1 MKISEHDIKN
11 KIHFVGIG
19 GIGMSGIAE
28 VMHAFGYNV
37 QGSDI
42 VNNQNIKR
50 LRKKGIKTFLG
61 HSKNN
66 VKNVNILVVSSA
78 IKKNNPEI
86 HYSKEKNIKIYKR
99 SEMLSSLMNFKESIA
114 ISGTHGKTTTTSLI
128 SAVLEN
134 AKFDPTTIIGGIVN
148 AYKSTARIGKSK
160 WMVVEADESDGSLS
174 NFFPKI
180 GVITNINK
188 EHMDFYQTYNKL
200 QNNFYQFI
208 KNIPFDGLAVLC
220 KDNLGVKKLIKKI
233 TNRNFITYGF
243 FKDSDLRALNV
254 SFNKTSSC
262 FDVEIKQNFLFKKE
276 IIKGI
281 KLNMLG
287 KHNVLNCLAAISVA
301 KILNIKTKKIKNAF
315 KQFQGIQR
323 RFTLVDTING
333 VKIYDD
339 YAHHP
344 EEIKST
350 LDLVKILKPKHTIVV
365 FQPHRYSRFG
375 FLYNNFK
382 RILKNCD
389 KLIVADVYPAGEK
402 KVNYLSKEKFVK
414 DINKIKKNLAIP
426 LNKKSDLPKI
436 IKDNTKFG
444 DLVIF
449 LGAGDISKWAYD
461 LPLQI
466 KRKK

>member
-188 EHMDFYQTYNKL
+188 EHMDFYQSYNKL

-243 FKDSDLRALNV
+243 FKDSDLKALNV

-287 KHNVLNCLAAISVA
+287 KHNVLNCLAAICVA
-301 KILNIKTKKIKNAF
+301 KILNIKTENIKKSFKKFKGIK
-315 KQFQGIQR
+315 R
-323 RFTLVDTING
+323 RFTLIDTIAG
-333 VKIYDD
+333 VKIFDD

-350 LDLVKILKPKHTIVV
+350 LDLVQILKPKNTVIV

-375 FLYNNFK
+375 NLYNNFK
-382 RILKNCD
+382 KVLKNCD
-389 KLIVADVYPAGEK
+389 KLIVADVYPAGETS
-402 KVNYLSKEKFVK
+402 VNSLSKEKFVK
-414 DINKIKKNLAIP
+414 DINRLKNNLAVP
-426 LNKKSDLPKI
+426 LNKISDLPKI
-436 IKDNTKFG
+436 IKKNTRSG
-444 DLVIF
+444 DIVIF
-449 LGAGDISKWAYD
+449 IGAGDISKWAYE
-461 LPLQI
+461 LPTQL
-466 KRKK
+466 KKK

>member
-1 MKISEHDIKN
+1 MRISEHDIKN
-11 KIHFVGIG
+11 TIHFVGIG

-28 VMHAFGYNV
+28 VMHALGYNV

-50 LRKKGIKTFLG
+50 LRKRGIKTFLG

-188 EHMDFYQTYNKL
+188 EHMDFYQSYNKL

-287 KHNVLNCLAAISVA
+287 KHNVLNCLAAICVA
-301 KILNIKTKKIKNAF
+301 KILNIKTENIKKSFKKFKGIK
-315 KQFQGIQR
+315 R
-323 RFTLVDTING
+323 RFTLIDTIAG
-333 VKIYDD
+333 VKIFDD

-350 LDLVKILKPKHTIVV
+350 LDLVQILKPKNTVIV

-375 FLYNNFK
+375 NLYNNFK
-382 RILKNCD
+382 KVLKNCD
-389 KLIVADVYPAGEK
+389 KLIVADVYPAGETS
-402 KVNYLSKEKFVK
+402 VNSLSKEKFVK
-414 DINKIKKNLAIP
+414 DINRLKNNLAVP
-426 LNKKSDLPKI
+426 LNKISDLPKI
-436 IKDNTKFG
+436 IKKNTRFG
-444 DLVIF
+444 DIVIF
-449 LGAGDISKWAYD
+449 IGAGDISRWAYE
-461 LPLQI
+461 LPTQM
-466 KRKK
+466 KKK

>member
-78 IKKNNPEI
+78 IKENNPEI

-188 EHMDFYQTYNKL
+188 EHMDFYQSYNKL

-287 KHNVLNCLAAISVA
+287 KHNVLNCLAAICVA
-301 KILNIKTKKIKNAF
+301 KILNIKTENIKKSFKKFKGIK
-315 KQFQGIQR
+315 R
-323 RFTLVDTING
+323 RFTLIDTIAG
-333 VKIYDD
+333 VKIFDD

-350 LDLVKILKPKHTIVV
+350 LDLAQILKPKNTVIV

-375 FLYNNFK
+375 NLYNNFK
-382 RILKNCD
+382 KVLKNCD
-389 KLIVADVYPAGEK
+389 KLIVADVYPAGETS
-402 KVNYLSKEKFVK
+402 VNSLSKEKFVK
-414 DINKIKKNLAIP
+414 DINRLKNNLAVP
-426 LNKKSDLPKI
+426 LNKISDLPKI
-436 IKDNTKFG
+436 IKKNTRFG
-444 DLVIF
+444 DIVIF
-449 LGAGDISKWAYD
+449 IGAGDISRWAYK
-461 LPLQI
+461 LPTQM
-466 KRKK
+466 KKE

>member
-1 MKISEHDIKN
+1 
-11 KIHFVGIG
+11 
-19 GIGMSGIAE
+19 
-28 VMHAFGYNV
+28 
-37 QGSDI
+37 
-42 VNNQNIKR
+42 
-50 LRKKGIKTFLG
+50 
-61 HSKNN
+61 
-66 VKNVNILVVSSA
+66 
-78 IKKNNPEI
+78 
-86 HYSKEKNIKIYKR
+86 
-99 SEMLSSLMNFKESIA
+99 MLSSLMNFKESIA

-188 EHMDFYQTYNKL
+188 EHMDFYQSYNKL

-287 KHNVLNCLAAISVA
+287 KHNVLNCLAAICVA
-301 KILNIKTKKIKNAF
+301 KILNIKTENIKKSFKKFKGIK
-315 KQFQGIQR
+315 R
-323 RFTLVDTING
+323 RFTLIDTIAG
-333 VKIYDD
+333 VKIFDD

-350 LDLVKILKPKHTIVV
+350 LDLVQILKPKNTVIV

-375 FLYNNFK
+375 NLYNNFK
-382 RILKNCD
+382 KVLKNCD
-389 KLIVADVYPAGEK
+389 KLIVADVYPAGETS
-402 KVNYLSKEKFVK
+402 VNSLSKEKFVK
-414 DINKIKKNLAIP
+414 DINRLKNNLAVP
-426 LNKKSDLPKI
+426 LNKISDLPKI
-436 IKDNTKFG
+436 IKKNTRFG
-444 DLVIF
+444 DIVIF
-449 LGAGDISKWAYD
+449 IGAGDISRWAYK
-461 LPLQI
+461 LPTQM
-466 KRKK
+466 KKK

>member
-287 KHNVLNCLAAISVA
+287 KHNVLNCLAAICVA
-301 KILNIKTKKIKNAF
+301 KILNIKTENIKKSFKKFKGIK
-315 KQFQGIQR
+315 R
-323 RFTLVDTING
+323 RFTLIDTIAG
-333 VKIYDD
+333 VKIFDD

-350 LDLVKILKPKHTIVV
+350 LDLVQILKPKNTVIV

-375 FLYNNFK
+375 NLYNNFK
-382 RILKNCD
+382 KVLKNCD
-389 KLIVADVYPAGEK
+389 KLIVADVYPAGETS
-402 KVNYLSKEKFVK
+402 VNSLSKEKFVK
-414 DINKIKKNLAIP
+414 DINRLKNNLAVP
-426 LNKKSDLPKI
+426 LNKISDLPKI
-436 IKDNTKFG
+436 IKKNTRFG
-444 DLVIF
+444 DIVIF
-449 LGAGDISKWAYD
+449 IGAGDISRWAYK
-461 LPLQI
+461 LPTQM
-466 KRKK
+466 KKK

>member
-188 EHMDFYQTYNKL
+188 EHMDFYQSYNKL

-287 KHNVLNCLAAISVA
+287 KHNVLNCLAAICVA
-301 KILNIKTKKIKNAF
+301 KILNIKTENIKKSFKKFKGIK
-315 KQFQGIQR
+315 R
-323 RFTLVDTING
+323 RFTLIDTIAG
-333 VKIYDD
+333 VKIFDD

-350 LDLVKILKPKHTIVV
+350 LDLVQILKPKNTVIV

-375 FLYNNFK
+375 NLYNNFK
-382 RILKNCD
+382 KVLQNCD
-389 KLIVADVYPAGEK
+389 KLIVADVYPAGETS
-402 KVNYLSKEKFVK
+402 VNSLSKEKFVK
-414 DINKIKKNLAIP
+414 DINRLKNNLAVP
-426 LNKKSDLPKI
+426 LNKISDLPKI
-436 IKDNTKFG
+436 IKKNTRFG
-444 DLVIF
+444 DIVIF
-449 LGAGDISKWAYD
+449 IGAGDISRWAYK
-461 LPLQI
+461 LPTQM
-466 KRKK
+466 KKE

>member
-50 LRKKGIKTFLG
+50 LRKKGIKIFLG

-188 EHMDFYQTYNKL
+188 EHMDFYQSYNKL

-287 KHNVLNCLAAISVA
+287 KHNVLNCLAAICVA
-301 KILNIKTKKIKNAF
+301 KILNIKTENIKKSFKKFKGIK
-315 KQFQGIQR
+315 R
-323 RFTLVDTING
+323 RFTLIDTIAG
-333 VKIYDD
+333 VKIFDD

-350 LDLVKILKPKHTIVV
+350 LDLVQILKPKNTVIV

-375 FLYNNFK
+375 NLYNNFK
-382 RILKNCD
+382 KVLKNCD
-389 KLIVADVYPAGEK
+389 KLIVADVYPAGETS
-402 KVNYLSKEKFVK
+402 VNSLSKEKFVK
-414 DINKIKKNLAIP
+414 DINRLKNNLAVP
-426 LNKKSDLPKI
+426 LNKISDLPKI
-436 IKDNTKFG
+436 IKKNTRFG
-444 DLVIF
+444 DIVIF
-449 LGAGDISKWAYD
+449 IGAGDISRWAYK
-461 LPLQI
+461 LPTQM
-466 KRKK
+466 KKK

>member
-50 LRKKGIKTFLG
+50 LRKKGIKIFLG

-188 EHMDFYQTYNKL
+188 EHMDFYQSYNKL

-287 KHNVLNCLAAISVA
+287 KHNVLNCLAAICVA
-301 KILNIKTKKIKNAF
+301 KILNIKTENIKKSFKKFKGIK
-315 KQFQGIQR
+315 R
-323 RFTLVDTING
+323 RFTLIDTIAG
-333 VKIYDD
+333 VKIFDD

-350 LDLVKILKPKHTIVV
+350 LDLVQILKPKNTVIV

-375 FLYNNFK
+375 NLYNNFK
-382 RILKNCD
+382 KVLKNCD
-389 KLIVADVYPAGEK
+389 KLIVADVYPAGETS
-402 KVNYLSKEKFVK
+402 VNSLSKEKFVK
-414 DINKIKKNLAIP
+414 DINRLKNNLAVP
-426 LNKKSDLPKI
+426 LNKISDLPKI
-436 IKDNTKFG
+436 IKKNTRFG
-444 DLVIF
+444 DIVIF
-449 LGAGDISKWAYD
+449 IGAGDISRWAYK
-461 LPLQI
+461 LPTQM
-466 KRKK
+466 KKE

>member
-188 EHMDFYQTYNKL
+188 EHMDFYQSYNKL

-287 KHNVLNCLAAISVA
+287 KHNVLNCLAAICVA
-301 KILNIKTKKIKNAF
+301 KILNIKTENIKKSFKKFKGIK
-315 KQFQGIQR
+315 R
-323 RFTLVDTING
+323 RFTLIDTIAG
-333 VKIYDD
+333 VKIFDD

-350 LDLVKILKPKHTIVV
+350 LDLVQILKPKNTVIV

-375 FLYNNFK
+375 NLYNNFK
-382 RILKNCD
+382 KVLKNCD
-389 KLIVADVYPAGEK
+389 KLIVADVYPAGETS
-402 KVNYLSKEKFVK
+402 VNSLSKEKFVK
-414 DINKIKKNLAIP
+414 DINRLKNNLAVP
-426 LNKKSDLPKI
+426 LNKISDLPKI
-436 IKDNTKFG
+436 IKKNTRFG
-444 DLVIF
+444 DIVIF
-449 LGAGDISKWAYD
+449 IGAGDISRWAYE
-461 LPLQI
+461 LPTQM
-466 KRKK
+466 KKK

>member
-61 HSKNN
+61 HSKDN
-66 VKNVNILVVSSA
+66 VKNINILVVSSA
-78 IKKNNPEI
+78 IKKNNPEL

-188 EHMDFYQTYNKL
+188 EHMDFYQSYNKL

-243 FKDSDLRALNV
+243 FKDSDLKALNV

-287 KHNVLNCLAAISVA
+287 KHNVLNCLAAICVA
-301 KILNIKTKKIKNAF
+301 KILNIKTENIKNSF
-315 KQFQGIQR
+315 KKFKGIKR
-323 RFTLVDTING
+323 RFTLIDTIAG
-333 VKIYDD
+333 VQIFDD

-350 LDLVKILKPKHTIVV
+350 LDLVQILKPKNTVIV

-375 FLYNNFK
+375 NLYNNFK
-382 RILKNCD
+382 KVLKNCD
-389 KLIVADVYPAGEK
+389 KLIVADVYSAGETS
-402 KVNYLSKEKFVK
+402 VNSLSKEKFVK
-414 DINKIKKNLAIP
+414 DINRLKNNLAVP
-426 LNKKSDLPKI
+426 LNKISDLPKI
-436 IKDNTKFG
+436 IKKNTRSG
-444 DLVIF
+444 DIVIF
-449 LGAGDISKWAYD
+449 IGAGDISKWAYE
-461 LPLQI
+461 LPTQL
-466 KRKK
+466 KKK

>member
-188 EHMDFYQTYNKL
+188 EHMDFYQSYNKL

-287 KHNVLNCLAAISVA
+287 KHNVLNCLAAICVA
-301 KILNIKTKKIKNAF
+301 KILNIKTENIKKSFKKFKGIK
-315 KQFQGIQR
+315 R
-323 RFTLVDTING
+323 RFTLIDTIAG
-333 VKIYDD
+333 VKIFDD

-350 LDLVKILKPKHTIVV
+350 LDLVQILKPKNTVIV

-375 FLYNNFK
+375 NLYNNFK
-382 RILKNCD
+382 KVLKNCD
-389 KLIVADVYPAGEK
+389 KLIVADVYPAGETS
-402 KVNYLSKEKFVK
+402 VNSLSKEKFVK
-414 DINKIKKNLAIP
+414 DINRLKNNLAVP
-426 LNKKSDLPKI
+426 LNKISDLPKI
-436 IKDNTKFG
+436 IKKNTRFG
-444 DLVIF
+444 DIVIF
-449 LGAGDISKWAYD
+449 IGAGDISRWAYK
-461 LPLQI
+461 LPTQM
-466 KRKK
+466 KKE

>member
-50 LRKKGIKTFLG
+50 LRRKGIKTFLG

-148 AYKSTARIGKSK
+148 AYKGTARIGKSK

-188 EHMDFYQTYNKL
+188 EHMDFYQSYNKL

-287 KHNVLNCLAAISVA
+287 KHNVLNCLAAICVA
-301 KILNIKTKKIKNAF
+301 KILNIKTENIKKSFKKFKGIK
-315 KQFQGIQR
+315 R
-323 RFTLVDTING
+323 RFTLIDTIAG
-333 VKIYDD
+333 VKIFDD

-350 LDLVKILKPKHTIVV
+350 LDLAQILKPKNTVIV

-375 FLYNNFK
+375 NLYNNFK
-382 RILKNCD
+382 KVLKNCD
-389 KLIVADVYPAGEK
+389 KLIVADVYPAGETS
-402 KVNYLSKEKFVK
+402 VNSLSKEKFVK
-414 DINKIKKNLAIP
+414 DINRLKNNLAVP
-426 LNKKSDLPKI
+426 LNKISDLPKI
-436 IKDNTKFG
+436 IKKNTRFG
-444 DLVIF
+444 DIVIF
-449 LGAGDISKWAYD
+449 MGAGDISRWAYE
-461 LPLQI
+461 LPTQM
-466 KRKK
+466 KKK

>member
-50 LRKKGIKTFLG
+50 LRQKGIKTFLG

-78 IKKNNPEI
+78 IQKNNPEI

-188 EHMDFYQTYNKL
+188 EHMDFYQSYNKL

-243 FKDSDLRALNV
+243 FKDSDLRALNI

-287 KHNVLNCLAAISVA
+287 KHNVLNCLAAICVA
-301 KILNIKTKKIKNAF
+301 KILNIKTENIKKSFEKFKGIK
-315 KQFQGIQR
+315 R
-323 RFTLVDTING
+323 RFTLIDTIAG
-333 VKIYDD
+333 VKIFDD

-350 LDLVKILKPKHTIVV
+350 LDLVQILKPQNTVIV

-375 FLYNNFK
+375 NLYNNFK
-382 RILKNCD
+382 KVLKNCD
-389 KLIVADVYPAGEK
+389 KLIVADVYPAGETS
-402 KVNYLSKEKFVK
+402 VNSLSKEKFVK
-414 DINKIKKNLAIP
+414 DINRLKNNLAVP
-426 LNKKSDLPKI
+426 LNKISDLPKI
-436 IKDNTKFG
+436 IKKNTRFG
-444 DLVIF
+444 DIVIF
-449 LGAGDISKWAYD
+449 IGAGDISRWAYE
-461 LPLQI
+461 LPNQM
-466 KRKK
+466 KKK

>member
-188 EHMDFYQTYNKL
+188 EHMDFYQSYNKL

-287 KHNVLNCLAAISVA
+287 KHNVLNCLAAICVA
-301 KILNIKTKKIKNAF
+301 KILNIKTENIKKSFKKFKGIK
-315 KQFQGIQR
+315 R
-323 RFTLVDTING
+323 RFTLIDTIAG
-333 VKIYDD
+333 VKIFDD

-350 LDLVKILKPKHTIVV
+350 LDLAQILKPKNTVIV

-375 FLYNNFK
+375 NLYNNFK
-382 RILKNCD
+382 KVLKNCD
-389 KLIVADVYPAGEK
+389 KLIVADVYPAGETS
-402 KVNYLSKEKFVK
+402 VNSLSKEKFVK
-414 DINKIKKNLAIP
+414 DINRLKNNLAVP
-426 LNKKSDLPKI
+426 LNKISDLPKI
-436 IKDNTKFG
+436 IKKNTRFG
-444 DLVIF
+444 DIVIF
-449 LGAGDISKWAYD
+449 IGAGDISRWAYK
-461 LPLQI
+461 LPTQM
-466 KRKK
+466 KKK

>member
-188 EHMDFYQTYNKL
+188 EHMDFYQSYNKL

-287 KHNVLNCLAAISVA
+287 KHNVLNCLAAICVA
-301 KILNIKTKKIKNAF
+301 KILNIKTENIKKSFKKFKGIK
-315 KQFQGIQR
+315 R
-323 RFTLVDTING
+323 RFTLIDTIAG
-333 VKIYDD
+333 VKIFDD

-350 LDLVKILKPKHTIVV
+350 LDLAQILKPKNTVIV

-375 FLYNNFK
+375 NLYNNFK
-382 RILKNCD
+382 KVLKNCD
-389 KLIVADVYPAGEK
+389 KLIVADVYSAGETS
-402 KVNYLSKEKFVK
+402 VNSLSKEKFVK
-414 DINKIKKNLAIP
+414 DINRLKNNLAVP
-426 LNKKSDLPKI
+426 LNKISDLPKI
-436 IKDNTKFG
+436 IKKNTRFG
-444 DLVIF
+444 DIVIF
-449 LGAGDISKWAYD
+449 IGAGDISRWAYK
-461 LPLQI
+461 LPTQM
-466 KRKK
+466 KKK

>member
-188 EHMDFYQTYNKL
+188 EHMDFYQSYNKL

-287 KHNVLNCLAAISVA
+287 KHNVLNCLAAICVA
-301 KILNIKTKKIKNAF
+301 KILNIKTENIKKSFKKFKGIK
-315 KQFQGIQR
+315 R
-323 RFTLVDTING
+323 RFTLIDTIAG
-333 VKIYDD
+333 VKIFDD

-350 LDLVKILKPKHTIVV
+350 LDLVQILKPKNTVIV

-375 FLYNNFK
+375 NLYNNFK
-382 RILKNCD
+382 KVLQNCD
-389 KLIVADVYPAGEK
+389 KLIVADVYPAGETS
-402 KVNYLSKEKFVK
+402 VNSLSKEKFVK
-414 DINKIKKNLAIP
+414 DINRLKNNLAVP
-426 LNKKSDLPKI
+426 LNKISDLPKI
-436 IKDNTKFG
+436 IKKNTRFG
-444 DLVIF
+444 DIVIF
-449 LGAGDISKWAYD
+449 IGAGDISRWAYK
-461 LPLQI
+461 LPTQM
-466 KRKK
+466 KKK

>member
-188 EHMDFYQTYNKL
+188 EHMDFYQSYNKL

-287 KHNVLNCLAAISVA
+287 KHNVLNCLAAICVA
-301 KILNIKTKKIKNAF
+301 KILNIKTENIKKSFKKFKGIK
-315 KQFQGIQR
+315 R
-323 RFTLVDTING
+323 RFTLIDTIAG
-333 VKIYDD
+333 VKIFDD

-350 LDLVKILKPKHTIVV
+350 LDLVQILKPKNTVIV

-375 FLYNNFK
+375 NLYNNFK
-382 RILKNCD
+382 KVLKNCD
-389 KLIVADVYPAGEK
+389 KLIVADVYPAGETS
-402 KVNYLSKEKFVK
+402 VNSLSKEKFVK
-414 DINKIKKNLAIP
+414 DINRLKNNLAVP
-426 LNKKSDLPKI
+426 LNKISDLPKI
-436 IKDNTKFG
+436 IKKNTRFG
-444 DLVIF
+444 DIVIF
-449 LGAGDISKWAYD
+449 IGAGDISRLAYK
-461 LPLQI
+461 LPTQM
-466 KRKK
+466 KKK

>member
-188 EHMDFYQTYNKL
+188 EHMDFYQSYNKL

-243 FKDSDLRALNV
+243 LKDSDLRALNV

-287 KHNVLNCLAAISVA
+287 KHNVLNCLAAICVA
-301 KILNIKTKKIKNAF
+301 KTLNIKTENIKKSFKKFKGIK
-315 KQFQGIQR
+315 R
-323 RFTLVDTING
+323 RFTLIDTIAG
-333 VKIYDD
+333 VKIFDD

-350 LDLVKILKPKHTIVV
+350 LDLVQILKPKNTVIV

-375 FLYNNFK
+375 NLYNNFK
-382 RILKNCD
+382 KVLKNCD
-389 KLIVADVYPAGEK
+389 KLIVADVYPAGETS
-402 KVNYLSKEKFVK
+402 VNSLSKEKFVK
-414 DINKIKKNLAIP
+414 DINRLKNNLAVP
-426 LNKKSDLPKI
+426 LNEISDLPKI
-436 IKDNTKFG
+436 IKKNTRFG
-444 DLVIF
+444 DIVIF
-449 LGAGDISKWAYD
+449 IGAGDISRWAYA
-461 LPLQI
+461 LPTQM
-466 KRKK
+466 KKK

>member
-160 WMVVEADESDGSLS
+160 WLVVEADESDGSLS

-188 EHMDFYQTYNKL
+188 EHMDFYQSYNKL

-287 KHNVLNCLAAISVA
+287 KHNVLNCLAAICVA
-301 KILNIKTKKIKNAF
+301 KILNIKTENIKKSFKKFKGIK
-315 KQFQGIQR
+315 R
-323 RFTLVDTING
+323 RFTLIDTIAG
-333 VKIYDD
+333 VKIFDD

-350 LDLVKILKPKHTIVV
+350 LDLVQILKPKNTVIV

-375 FLYNNFK
+375 NLYNNFK
-382 RILKNCD
+382 KVLKNCD
-389 KLIVADVYPAGEK
+389 KLIVADVYPAGETS
-402 KVNYLSKEKFVK
+402 VNSLSKEKFVK
-414 DINKIKKNLAIP
+414 DINRLKNNLAVP
-426 LNKKSDLPKI
+426 LNKISDLPKI
-436 IKDNTKFG
+436 IKKNTRFG
-444 DLVIF
+444 DIVIF
-449 LGAGDISKWAYD
+449 IGAGDISRWAYK
-461 LPLQI
+461 LPTQM
-466 KRKK
+466 KKK

>member
-50 LRKKGIKTFLG
+50 LRKKGIKIFLG
-61 HSKNN
+61 HSKSN

-188 EHMDFYQTYNKL
+188 EHMDFYQSYNKL

-287 KHNVLNCLAAISVA
+287 KHNVLNCLAAICVA
-301 KILNIKTKKIKNAF
+301 KILNIKTENIKKSFKKFKGIK
-315 KQFQGIQR
+315 R
-323 RFTLVDTING
+323 RFTLIDTIAG
-333 VKIYDD
+333 VKIFDD

-350 LDLVKILKPKHTIVV
+350 LDSVQILKPKNTVIV

-375 FLYNNFK
+375 NLYNNFK
-382 RILKNCD
+382 KVLKNCD
-389 KLIVADVYPAGEK
+389 KLIVADVYPAGETS
-402 KVNYLSKEKFVK
+402 VSSLSKEKFVK
-414 DINKIKKNLAIP
+414 DINRLKNNLAVP
-426 LNKKSDLPKI
+426 LNKISDLPKI
-436 IKDNTKFG
+436 IKKNTRFG
-444 DLVIF
+444 DIVIF
-449 LGAGDISKWAYD
+449 IGAGDISRWAYE
-461 LPLQI
+461 LPTQM
-466 KRKK
+466 KKK

>member
-50 LRKKGIKTFLG
+50 LRRKGIKTFLG

-188 EHMDFYQTYNKL
+188 EHMDFYQSYNKL

-287 KHNVLNCLAAISVA
+287 KHNVLNCLAAICVA
-301 KILNIKTKKIKNAF
+301 KILNIKTENIKKSFKKFKGIK
-315 KQFQGIQR
+315 R
-323 RFTLVDTING
+323 RFTLIDTIAG
-333 VKIYDD
+333 VKIFDD

-350 LDLVKILKPKHTIVV
+350 LDLVQILKPKNTVIV

-375 FLYNNFK
+375 NLYNNFK
-382 RILKNCD
+382 KVLKNCD
-389 KLIVADVYPAGEK
+389 KLIVADVYPAGETS
-402 KVNYLSKEKFVK
+402 VNSLSKEKFVK
-414 DINKIKKNLAIP
+414 DINRLKNNLAVP
-426 LNKKSDLPKI
+426 LNKISDLPKI
-436 IKDNTKFG
+436 IKKNTRFG
-444 DLVIF
+444 DIVIF
-449 LGAGDISKWAYD
+449 IGAGDISRWAYG
-461 LPLQI
+461 LPTQM
-466 KRKK
+466 KKK

>member
-50 LRKKGIKTFLG
+50 LRKKGIKIFLG

-287 KHNVLNCLAAISVA
+287 KHNVLNCLAAICVA
-301 KILNIKTKKIKNAF
+301 KILNIKTENIKKSFKKFKGIK
-315 KQFQGIQR
+315 R
-323 RFTLVDTING
+323 RFTLIDTIAG
-333 VKIYDD
+333 VKIFDD

-350 LDLVKILKPKHTIVV
+350 LDLVQILKPKNTVIV

-375 FLYNNFK
+375 NLYNNFK
-382 RILKNCD
+382 KVLKNCD
-389 KLIVADVYPAGEK
+389 KLIVADVYPAGETS
-402 KVNYLSKEKFVK
+402 VNSLSKEKFVK
-414 DINKIKKNLAIP
+414 DINRLKNNLAVP
-426 LNKKSDLPKI
+426 LNKISDLPKI
-436 IKDNTKFG
+436 IKKNTRFG
-444 DLVIF
+444 DIVIF
-449 LGAGDISKWAYD
+449 IGAGDISRWAYK
-461 LPLQI
+461 LPTQI
-466 KRKK
+466 KKK

>member
-50 LRKKGIKTFLG
+50 LRKKGIKIFLG

-188 EHMDFYQTYNKL
+188 EHMDFYQSYNKL

-287 KHNVLNCLAAISVA
+287 KHNVLNCLAAICVA
-301 KILNIKTKKIKNAF
+301 KILNIKTENIKKSFKKFKGIK
-315 KQFQGIQR
+315 R
-323 RFTLVDTING
+323 RFTLIDTIAG
-333 VKIYDD
+333 VKIFDD

-350 LDLVKILKPKHTIVV
+350 LDLAQILKPKNTVIV

-375 FLYNNFK
+375 NLYNNFK
-382 RILKNCD
+382 KVLKNCD
-389 KLIVADVYPAGEK
+389 KLIVADVYPAGETS
-402 KVNYLSKEKFVK
+402 VNSLSKEKFVK
-414 DINKIKKNLAIP
+414 DINRLKNNLAVP
-426 LNKKSDLPKI
+426 LNKISDLPKI
-436 IKDNTKFG
+436 IKKNTRFG
-444 DLVIF
+444 DIVIF
-449 LGAGDISKWAYD
+449 IGAGDISRWAYK
-461 LPLQI
+461 LPTQM
-466 KRKK
+466 KKK

>member
-188 EHMDFYQTYNKL
+188 EHMDFYQSYNKL

-243 FKDSDLRALNV
+243 LKDSDLRALNV

-287 KHNVLNCLAAISVA
+287 KHNVLNCLAAICVA
-301 KILNIKTKKIKNAF
+301 KILNIKTENIKNSF
-315 KQFQGIQR
+315 KKFKGIKR
-323 RFTLVDTING
+323 RFTLIDTIAG
-333 VKIYDD
+333 VQIFDD

-350 LDLVKILKPKHTIVV
+350 LDLVQILKPKNTVIV

-375 FLYNNFK
+375 NLYNNFK
-382 RILKNCD
+382 KVLKNCD
-389 KLIVADVYPAGEK
+389 KLIVADVYPAGETS
-402 KVNYLSKEKFVK
+402 VNSLSKEKFVK
-414 DINKIKKNLAIP
+414 DINRLKNNLAVP
-426 LNKKSDLPKI
+426 LNKISDLPKI
-436 IKDNTKFG
+436 IKKNTRSG
-444 DLVIF
+444 DIVIF
-449 LGAGDISKWAYD
+449 IGAGDISKWAYE
-461 LPLQI
+461 LPTQL
-466 KRKK
+466 KKK

>member
-188 EHMDFYQTYNKL
+188 EHMDFYQSYNKL

-287 KHNVLNCLAAISVA
+287 KHNVSNCLAAICVA
-301 KILNIKTKKIKNAF
+301 KILNIKI
-315 KQFQGIQR
+315 
-323 RFTLVDTING
+323 
-333 VKIYDD
+333 
-339 YAHHP
+339 
-344 EEIKST
+344 
-350 LDLVKILKPKHTIVV
+350 
-365 FQPHRYSRFG
+365 
-375 FLYNNFK
+375 
-382 RILKNCD
+382 
-389 KLIVADVYPAGEK
+389 
-402 KVNYLSKEKFVK
+402 
-414 DINKIKKNLAIP
+414 
-426 LNKKSDLPKI
+426 
-436 IKDNTKFG
+436 
-444 DLVIF
+444 
-449 LGAGDISKWAYD
+449 
-461 LPLQI
+461 
-466 KRKK
+466 

>member
-188 EHMDFYQTYNKL
+188 EHMDFYQSYNKL

-287 KHNVLNCLAAISVA
+287 KHNVLNCLAAICVA
-301 KILNIKTKKIKNAF
+301 KILNIKTENIKKSFKKFKGIK
-315 KQFQGIQR
+315 R
-323 RFTLVDTING
+323 RFTLIDTIAG
-333 VKIYDD
+333 VKIFDD

-350 LDLVKILKPKHTIVV
+350 LDLVQILKPKNTVIV

-375 FLYNNFK
+375 NLYNNFK
-382 RILKNCD
+382 KVLKNCD
-389 KLIVADVYPAGEK
+389 KLIVADVYPAGETS
-402 KVNYLSKEKFVK
+402 VNSLSKEKFVK
-414 DINKIKKNLAIP
+414 DINRLKNNLAVP
-426 LNKKSDLPKI
+426 LNKISDLPKI
-436 IKDNTKFG
+436 IKKNTRFG
-444 DLVIF
+444 DIVIF
-449 LGAGDISKWAYD
+449 MGAGDISRWAYG
-461 LPLQI
+461 LPTQM
-466 KRKK
+466 KKK

>member
-61 HSKNN
+61 HSKDN
-66 VKNVNILVVSSA
+66 VKNINILVVSSA
-78 IKKNNPEI
+78 IKKNNPEL

-188 EHMDFYQTYNKL
+188 EHMDFYQSYNKL

-243 FKDSDLRALNV
+243 FKDSDLKALNV

-287 KHNVLNCLAAISVA
+287 KHNVLNCLAAICVA
-301 KILNIKTKKIKNAF
+301 KILNIKTENIKNSF
-315 KQFQGIQR
+315 KKFKGIKR
-323 RFTLVDTING
+323 RFTLIDTIAG
-333 VKIYDD
+333 VQIFDD

-350 LDLVKILKPKHTIVV
+350 LDLVQILKPKNTVIV

-375 FLYNNFK
+375 NLYNNFK
-382 RILKNCD
+382 KVLKNCD
-389 KLIVADVYPAGEK
+389 KLIVADVYSAGETS
-402 KVNYLSKEKFVK
+402 VNSLSKEKFVK
-414 DINKIKKNLAIP
+414 DINRLKNNLAVP
-426 LNKKSDLPKI
+426 LNKISDLPKI
-436 IKDNTKFG
+436 IKKNTRFG
-444 DLVIF
+444 DIVIF
-449 LGAGDISKWAYD
+449 IGAGDISRWAYA
-461 LPLQI
+461 LPTQM
-466 KRKK
+466 KKK

>member
-50 LRKKGIKTFLG
+50 LRKKGIKIFLG

-188 EHMDFYQTYNKL
+188 EHMDFYQSYNKL

-287 KHNVLNCLAAISVA
+287 KHNVLNCLAAICVA
-301 KILNIKTKKIKNAF
+301 KILNIKTENIKKSFKKFKGIK
-315 KQFQGIQR
+315 R
-323 RFTLVDTING
+323 RFTLIDTIAG
-333 VKIYDD
+333 VKIFDD

-350 LDLVKILKPKHTIVV
+350 LDLVQILKPKNTVIV

-375 FLYNNFK
+375 NLYNNFK
-382 RILKNCD
+382 KVLKNCD
-389 KLIVADVYPAGEK
+389 KLIVADVYPAGETS
-402 KVNYLSKEKFVK
+402 VNSLSKEKFVK
-414 DINKIKKNLAIP
+414 DINRLKNNLAVPLNKIIKKN
-426 LNKKSDLPKI
+426 
-436 IKDNTKFG
+436 TRFG
-444 DLVIF
+444 DIVIF
-449 LGAGDISKWAYD
+449 IGAGDISRWAYK
-461 LPLQI
+461 LPTQM
-466 KRKK
+466 KKK

>member
-188 EHMDFYQTYNKL
+188 EHMDFYQSYNKL

-287 KHNVLNCLAAISVA
+287 KHNVLNCLAAICVA
-301 KILNIKTKKIKNAF
+301 KILNIKTENIKKSFKKFKGIK
-315 KQFQGIQR
+315 R
-323 RFTLVDTING
+323 RFTLIDTIAG
-333 VKIYDD
+333 VKIFDD

-350 LDLVKILKPKHTIVV
+350 LDLVQILKPKNTVIV

-375 FLYNNFK
+375 NLYNNFK
-382 RILKNCD
+382 KVLKNCD
-389 KLIVADVYPAGEK
+389 KLIVADVYPAGETS
-402 KVNYLSKEKFVK
+402 VNSLSKEKFVK
-414 DINKIKKNLAIP
+414 DINRLKNNLAVP
-426 LNKKSDLPKI
+426 LNKISDLPKI
-436 IKDNTKFG
+436 IKKNTRFG
-444 DLVIF
+444 DIVIF
-449 LGAGDISKWAYD
+449 IGAGDISRWAYK
-461 LPLQI
+461 LPTQM
-466 KRKK
+466 KKK

>member
-66 VKNVNILVVSSA
+66 VKNFNILVVSSA

-287 KHNVLNCLAAISVA
+287 KHNVLNCLAAICVA
-301 KILNIKTKKIKNAF
+301 KILNIKTENIKKSFKKFKGIK
-315 KQFQGIQR
+315 R
-323 RFTLVDTING
+323 RFTLIDTIAG
-333 VKIYDD
+333 VKIFDD

-350 LDLVKILKPKHTIVV
+350 LDLVQILKPKNTVIV

-375 FLYNNFK
+375 NLYNNFK
-382 RILKNCD
+382 KVLKNCD
-389 KLIVADVYPAGEK
+389 KLIVADVYPAGETS
-402 KVNYLSKEKFVK
+402 VNSLSKEKFVK
-414 DINKIKKNLAIP
+414 DINRLKNNLAVP
-426 LNKKSDLPKI
+426 LNKISDLPKI
-436 IKDNTKFG
+436 IKKNTRFG
-444 DLVIF
+444 DIVIF
-449 LGAGDISKWAYD
+449 IGAGDISRWAYE
-461 LPLQI
+461 LPTQM
-466 KRKK
+466 KKK

>member
-50 LRKKGIKTFLG
+50 LRRKGIKTFLG

-160 WMVVEADESDGSLS
+160 WLVVEADESDGSLS

-188 EHMDFYQTYNKL
+188 EHMDFYQSYNKL

-287 KHNVLNCLAAISVA
+287 KHNVLNCLAAICVA
-301 KILNIKTKKIKNAF
+301 KILNIKTENIKKSFKKFKGIK
-315 KQFQGIQR
+315 R
-323 RFTLVDTING
+323 RFTLIDTIAG
-333 VKIYDD
+333 VKIFDD

-350 LDLVKILKPKHTIVV
+350 LDLVQILKPKNTVIV

-375 FLYNNFK
+375 NLYNNFK
-382 RILKNCD
+382 KVLKNCD
-389 KLIVADVYPAGEK
+389 KLIVADVYPAGETS
-402 KVNYLSKEKFVK
+402 VNSLSKEKFVK
-414 DINKIKKNLAIP
+414 DINRLKNNLAVP
-426 LNKKSDLPKI
+426 LNKISDLPKI
-436 IKDNTKFG
+436 IKKNTRFG
-444 DLVIF
+444 DIVIF
-449 LGAGDISKWAYD
+449 IGAGDISRWAYK
-461 LPLQI
+461 LPTQM
-466 KRKK
+466 KKK

>member
-188 EHMDFYQTYNKL
+188 EHMDFYQSYNKL

-287 KHNVLNCLAAISVA
+287 KHNVLNCLAAICVA
-301 KILNIKTKKIKNAF
+301 KILNIKTENIKKSFKKFKGIK
-315 KQFQGIQR
+315 R
-323 RFTLVDTING
+323 RFTLIDTIAG
-333 VKIYDD
+333 VKIFDD

-350 LDLVKILKPKHTIVV
+350 LDSVQILKPKNTVIV

-375 FLYNNFK
+375 NLYNNFK
-382 RILKNCD
+382 KVLQNCD
-389 KLIVADVYPAGEK
+389 KLIVADVYPAGETS
-402 KVNYLSKEKFVK
+402 VNSLSKEKFVK
-414 DINKIKKNLAIP
+414 DINRLKNNLAVP
-426 LNKKSDLPKI
+426 LNKISDLPKI
-436 IKDNTKFG
+436 IKKNTRFG
-444 DLVIF
+444 DIVIF
-449 LGAGDISKWAYD
+449 IGAGDISRWAYK
-461 LPLQI
+461 LPTQM
-466 KRKK
+466 KKE